1 MDLPLN
7 SGGAET
13 RPVDLSVIVK
23 EEDIKEEEYGL
34 MISCQDVKE
43 ERDDQEHDYL
53 LEDNEKLLTI
63 VKIEVK
69 EEDEQEQDYL
79 AGILGVLY
87 KGYSKTLQARLEI
100 EVKEN
105 DVDEQE
111 HLLGILG
118 DLVKRRSTV
127 CESSPDF
134 SFN

>member
-79 AGILGVLY
+79 AGS
-87 KGYSKTLQARLEI
+87 YSKTLQARLEI

-111 HLLGILG
+111 HLLGM
-118 DLVKRRSTV
+118 
-127 CESSPDF
+127 
-134 SFN
+134 

>member
-111 HLLGILG
+111 HLLGM
-118 DLVKRRSTV
+118 
-127 CESSPDF
+127 
-134 SFN
+134 